1 MRRSLWGVVLV
12 VLLGGAAIAYHYW
25 RQGQQPPPPPSAP
38 AEAVLPPPPVAAGPA
53 ASPSP
58 SPAPAPQPEAQSGVQ
73 PVPLPALDESD
84 ATMRQALAGLVGA
97 KSLAEFFYPDRII
110 RRIVATI
117 DNLPRARAPVG
128 MMPVKPIPSSF
139 VTAGTGNNA
148 VIGPDNWARYA
159 PYAAVV
165 QAVDAEKAVDLYVR
179 LYPLFQRA
187 YEELGY
193 PKGRFNDRLVEAIDD
208 LLAAPDISDPIKL
221 VQPKVLY
228 QFADP
233 KLEAASAGQKIMIRM
248 GTENA
253 DKVKAKLREIRQD
266 LMRRIP
272 RQ

>member
-12 VLLGGAAIAYHYW
+12 VLLGGAAIAYHFW
-25 RQGQQPPPPPSAP
+25 QQRQPPPAPPAQ
-38 AEAVLPPPPVAAGPA
+38 AEAVPPSPPSPPVAVTP
-53 ASPSP
+53 ASPF
-58 SPAPAPQPEAQSGVQ
+58 AAAAPQPEAQSGVQ

-84 ATMRQALAGLVGA
+84 ATMRQALTGLIGA

-110 RRIVATI
+110 RRIVATV

-139 VTAGTGNNA
+139 VTVGTGNQA
-148 VIGPDNWARYA
+148 VIGPDNGARYA
-159 PYAAVV
+159 PYVAVV
-165 QAVDAEKAVDLYVR
+165 QAVDAGKAVDLYVR

-233 KLEAASAGQKIMIRM
+233 KLEACSAGQKIMIRM
-248 GTENA
+248 GVDNA
-253 DKVKAKLREIRQD
+253 AKVKAKLREIREA
-266 LMRRIP
+266 LMRRLG

>member
-1 MRRSLWGVVLV
+1 MRRSLWGIVLV
-12 VLLGGAAIAYHYW
+12 VLLGGAAIAYHFW
-25 RQGQQPPPPPSAP
+25 RQGQQPPAPPAQV
-38 AEAVLPPPPVAAGPA
+38 EAVLPAPPVAAGPA
-53 ASPSP
+53 ASPA
-58 SPAPAPQPEAQSGVQ
+58 PAAAPQPEAQSGVQ

-84 ATMRQALAGLVGA
+84 AAMRQALAGLVGA

-128 MMPVKPIPSSF
+128 MMPVKPVPSAF
-139 VTAGTGNNA
+139 VTSGTGNNA
-148 VIGPDNWARYA
+148 VIGPDNSARYA

-165 QAVDAEKAVDLYVR
+165 QAVDAEKAVELYVR

-208 LLAAPDISDPIKL
+208 LLAAPEISDPIKL

-248 GTENA
+248 GTDNA